1 MLLPKN
7 EAFCNAR
14 TRYYLNEK
22 YEKVWLDTLICE
34 KPVFNPLS
42 AEHYNRTYAPH
53 PYHSGHMVGNVFVR
67 ELNDWEL
74 AAEKEKQER
83 RERGSTEENKERA
96 ARRAKAKVF
105 ELGICNPDMN
115 IFATLTVAPET
126 GMRTDYKALVKKLKD
141 WLGNRV
147 QRNGLKYIIVP
158 EFHQDG
164 AIHFHGLFNDKLQL
178 VDSGTVLCPG
188 CGKPIKKA
196 TAKKK
201 NIPEDVQQTV
211 YNIADYKL
219 GFTTAMISTDRIN
232 GSQAAAAGYVTK
244 YITKD
249 MDKVGGRYY
258 LSGGDLQRP
267 VCVYYNAEIEEA
279 ETTNEIK
286 RSDFEICG
294 LKWLKE
300 KPKMY

>member
-1 MLLPKN
+1 MLIPKN
-7 EAFCNAR
+7 EAFYNAR

-22 YEKVWLDTLICE
+22 LEKIWLDTLICD
-34 KPVFNPLS
+34 KPIFNANS
-42 AEHYNRTYAPH
+42 AELYSKPTAKAVYR
-53 PYHSGHMVGNVFVR
+53 SGHMVGNTFVR
-67 ELNDWEL
+67 EFNDWEI
-74 AAEKEKQER
+74 AAEKEKQQR

-105 ELGICNPDMN
+105 ELGICNPDMLV
-115 IFATLTVAPET
+115 FATLTVAPET
-126 GMRTDYKALVKKLKD
+126 GIRTDYKALVKKLKD

-158 EFHQDG
+158 EFHKNG
-164 AIHFHGLFNDKLQL
+164 AIHFHGLFNDRLQL
-178 VDSGTVLCPG
+178 IDSGTVLCPNYS
-188 CGKPIKKA
+188 KPIKKA
-196 TAKKK
+196 TAKKN
-201 NIPEDVQQTV
+201 NIPTEQQQTV

-267 VCVYYNAEIEEA
+267 ICVYYNAEMYEA
-279 ETTNEIK
+279 ETTDEIK